1 VRLVDDIRI
10 DRLALKLSGLTE
22 AQGRRL
28 AMLITAGLAAAR
40 EPDAPAEQPA
50 ERDDPIHASNDHLS
64 QLSVRVVS
72 EVLRQLER
80 SL

>member
-1 VRLVDDIRI
+1 MDEIRI
-10 DRLALKLSGLTE
+10 DRLALKLSGFTE
-22 AQGRRL
+22 AQGRHL

-40 EPDAPAEQPA
+40 MEPDVATAQPA
-50 ERDDPIHASNDHLS
+50 ERDDATHSSKGHLT
-64 QLSVRVVS
+64 QLSGRVVS